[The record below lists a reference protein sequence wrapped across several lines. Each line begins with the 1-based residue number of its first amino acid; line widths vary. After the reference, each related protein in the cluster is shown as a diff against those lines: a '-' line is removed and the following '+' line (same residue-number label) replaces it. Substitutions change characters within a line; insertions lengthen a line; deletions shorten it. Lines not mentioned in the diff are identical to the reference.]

1 MDGAVDPSTTLRQQD
16 APAIGCDCV
25 GDSVWCELH
34 FERRKV
40 FHHERSKVSILA
52 EREQVLLVK
61 GIDVAFRV
69 FFDDP
74 VGDNERAALVGSTD
88 SVHAETPRQASDRT
102 EERFECFCEVV

>member
-16 APAIGCDCV
+16 TPAIGCDCV
-25 GDSVWCELH
+25 GDSVWCKLH
-34 FERRKV
+34 FERREV

-52 EREQVLLVK
+52 EGEQVLLMK

-74 VGDNERAALVGSTD
+74 VGDNERAALVGCTD
-88 SVHAETPRQASDRT
+88 SVHAETTRQASDGT
-102 EERFECFCEVV
+102 EERFKRFREVV